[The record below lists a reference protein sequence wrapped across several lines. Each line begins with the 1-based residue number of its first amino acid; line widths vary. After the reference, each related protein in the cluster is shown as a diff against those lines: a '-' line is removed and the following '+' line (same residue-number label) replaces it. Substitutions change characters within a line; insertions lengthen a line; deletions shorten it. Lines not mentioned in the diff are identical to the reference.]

1 MYYLVCAAAAAAA
14 KALLANVMKC
24 NLFVKSS
31 WEYCEMTGLLTDSAK
46 FVSVVA
52 LLCTPGVY
60 KGVCDYI
67 DGRAQYWSS
76 SK

>member
-14 KALLANVMKC
+14 KALPANVMKC
-24 NLFVKSS
+24 NWFVKWS
-31 WEYCEMTGLLTDSAK
+31 WEYCEMTGLLTDRANLM
-46 FVSVVA
+46 SVVA

-67 DGRAQYWSS
+67 DGTAQYWSS